1 LSGFVVTFGVIVA
14 LLALF
19 WRPNVLKNFPLSL
32 PIIFVGL
39 VLPYAFVMNWGYAP
53 RYSIHLI
60 PLALFSLVIF
70 LNNIFGEFKF
80 LSKFHSNQN

>member
-1 LSGFVVTFGVIVA
+1 VTFGVIVA

-39 VLPYAFVMNWGYAP
+39 VLPYAFLMNWGYAP

-60 PLALFSLVIF
+60 PFALLSLTFF
-70 LNNIFGEFKF
+70 LSNLLERFKF
-80 LSKFHSNQN
+80 FSKF